1 MKLKV
6 LKKLFNFLSITIC
19 LTLMFSITVF
29 ALPQNEPI
37 IYDGVT
43 FENEE
48 AVEMYK
54 ELDEAQKS
62 TFKNNSDLIVLS
74 ISEKMETEIPNGNTS
89 SRSVISPSILSGRI
103 SVSTNSQR
111 TSYYISLYV
120 DWKTGPAIFLKD
132 KIAVS
137 WAGNSALLSSRCY
150 RRFSSDSSYAQD
162 SSMLLAEVGNNAFV
176 SYELDGFA
184 SGYYLHVQISKAS
197 QSGLHN
203 ITGGYAHKTLGIS
216 GVTVG
221 VDSTKALCFSATIG
235 TTFNTMSPVYTSSY
249 LS

>member
-1 MKLKV
+1 MKLKL
-6 LKKLFNFLSITIC
+6 LKKLTSFLSITIC

-29 ALPQNEPI
+29 ALPQNELI

-74 ISEKMETEIPNGNTS
+74 ISEKMETEISNGNTS
-89 SRSVISPSILSGRI
+89 SRSVISPSILNGRI

-120 DWKTGPAIFLKD
+120 DWDVIPGVFLKD
-132 KIAVS
+132 KIGVS

-150 RRFSSDSSYAQD
+150 RRATNGGYVQD

-176 SYELDGFA
+176 SYQLDDYY
-184 SGYYLHVQISKAS
+184 SGYYLYVQISEAS
-197 QSGLHN
+197 QTGLHN
-203 ITGGYAHKTLGIS
+203 ITGGYAHKTFGIS
-216 GVTVG
+216 GVTAG
-221 VDSTKALCFSATIG
+221 VDSTKSLSFSAAFG

>member
-74 ISEKMETEIPNGNTS
+74 ISEKMETEISNGNTS

-120 DWKTGPAIFLKD
+120 DWDVIPSVFLKD
-132 KIAVS
+132 KIGVS
-137 WAGNSALLSSRCY
+137 WAGNSALLSARCY
-150 RRFSSDSSYAQD
+150 RKVKYNSSYVEDSSI
-162 SSMLLAEVGNNAFV
+162 LLAEVGNNAFV
-176 SYELDGFA
+176 SYQLDDYY
-184 SGYYLHVQISKAS
+184 SGYYLYVQISEAS
-197 QSGLHN
+197 QTGLHN
-203 ITGGYAHKTLGIS
+203 ITGGYAHKTFGIS
-216 GVTVG
+216 GVTAG
-221 VDSTKALCFSATIG
+221 VDSTKALSFSATFG